1 MLLQGEVYAECFLLS
16 AGWQLGPRRPGRSI
30 LLIEMWERTRVI
42 YLATRQSLTTALA
55 SAGILADGPSDQPL
69 KAARSR
75 ASAKLGQEAED
86 AWDGGFMA
94 TLITS

>member
-1 MLLQGEVYAECFLLS
+1 M
-16 AGWQLGPRRPGRSI
+16 